1 MTKVISVAVAIS
13 LPSPAVAQTKAVL
26 PVSPGHVSLPFQS
39 VGPHPSA
46 PSVLSFPSALTL
58 TPAMTAVP
66 SITPTPATPIMKNE
80 SKPVAAKPSLDALT
94 AGLAKTPAAA
104 ADTLNLHFDAAK
116 GHACA
121 ACAGDEVPSGAP
133 SASAP
138 LPPSSSGRLTKAV
151 SPRSYD
157 LRLRL
162 DPENAAFT
170 GKAKISL
177 ESKTPAKQLVL
188 HALDLSLASVVV
200 AGRRLDP
207 SKIVVDA
214 KAETVTLLLDE
225 PLKGRADVEIEY
237 SGKMNELMRGLYKSR
252 GKNGGRDESW
262 SFTHLE
268 PTHARRVL
276 PCFDEPA
283 FKASFKLT
291 LDVPS
296 GLTPLSNM
304 PSVSDAVQGGRRV
317 VSFQETPK
325 MSSYLLAVFAA
336 RLEARTRKV
345 GKTVLTVWAAPDQI
359 AQADFA
365 LDAGENALKYLNSYF
380 GVPYMLPKLDMVAA
394 PDFASGAMEN
404 WGAILYRDT
413 SLLIDPGLSSDAAK
427 RRVAEVVSHEIVH
440 QWFGNLVTMGW
451 WNDLWLNEA
460 FATWL
465 AYKVVDS
472 WKPAWKVWDEFDQ
485 GKRSPLSI
493 DALPGTRPVRSD
505 AATPAEIQAMFDPMS
520 YQKGGALLRMI
531 ERYVGEADFR
541 KGVQG
546 YMKRFAYKNAEAK
559 DLARELERASGKP
572 VRKMMDGWLG
582 QGGVPVISVS
592 AKRKTLTLTQS
603 RFSAFNLKADTQWSI
618 PVVVRY
624 RLKGEKKTRVVTT
637 FLETAT
643 KSVTLPGAGE
653 ILWVYPNA
661 GETGYYRFQLDA
673 PLLSAALSRRGDLSP
688 VERAGLLNNLWAQVR
703 AGNLPV
709 SSFLDHLAA
718 FRGDASRLIIE
729 DAFAYLKTIRQEL
742 SETDAERD
750 ALGVF
755 AADFFGPLEQKL
767 GWDKKKGES
776 QETTLTRPTVLN
788 ALALLAPKALDQ
800 DQVSARLRKYLADPS
815 SIDSSIAAVVLTAA
829 ARRNDPKLF
838 DAFRARLAAPKTPEQ
853 KSLMLRA
860 LAEFSEPALLGEY
873 LRMTLSD
880 EIRAQDAWMPYAWLL
895 ANPATRERAWSF
907 VKANW
912 KALSAKVG
920 PRGGTRVIGAAGGL
934 VSVQWKGEVESFF
947 RAPDNE
953 IEMARKT
960 LDQTLES
967 IGLGLR
973 FKEGQTSSFAEWS
986 GLTTNGPRL
995 SAPGFKAF
1003 ERMADLWAL
1012 TDAERRAVLGVDA
1025 RTYAKYKKDPA
1036 SLSRAS
1042 LERVSLT
1049 LGVYRRINEILSA
1062 PASNDWIKSPNKAF
1076 GGKTALEL
1084 MTRDAA
1090 GLREVRDYLLGVG
1103 GGWL

>member
-1 MTKVISVAVAIS
+1 
-13 LPSPAVAQTKAVL
+13 
-26 PVSPGHVSLPFQS
+26 
-39 VGPHPSA
+39 
-46 PSVLSFPSALTL
+46 
-58 TPAMTAVP
+58 
-66 SITPTPATPIMKNE
+66 MKNE
-80 SKPVAAKPSLDALT
+80 PKPVAAKPSLDALT

-104 ADTLNLHFDAAK
+104 AETLNLHFDAAA

-121 ACAGDEVPSGAP
+121 ACAGDEVPAGAP
-133 SASAP
+133 SAQAP
-138 LPPSSSGRLTKAV
+138 LSPSSGRLSKTV
-151 SPRSYD
+151 LPRDYE

-162 DPENAAFT
+162 DPENASFT
-170 GKAKISL
+170 GRVKISL
-177 ESKTPAKQLVL
+177 ESKKPAAQLVL
-188 HALDLSLASVVV
+188 HALDLSLTSVVV

-214 KAETVTLLLDE
+214 KAETVTLLLDA
-225 PLKGRADVEIEY
+225 PLKGRAEVEIEY

-252 GKNGGRDESW
+252 GRNGSKDESW

-276 PCFDEPA
+276 PCFDEPS
-283 FKASFKLT
+283 FKASFGLT
-291 LDVPS
+291 LDVPA

-304 PSVSDAVQGGRRV
+304 PPVSDTVLDGRRTV
-317 VSFQETPK
+317 VFQKTPR

-336 RLEARTRKV
+336 RLEARSRKV

-413 SLLIDPGLSSDAAK
+413 SLLIDPKLSSDAAK

-531 ERYVGEADFR
+531 EAYVGETAFR

-546 YMKRFAYKNAEAK
+546 YMRRFAYKNAEAK
-559 DLARELERASGKP
+559 DLAKELERASGKP
-572 VRKMMDGWLG
+572 VRKMMDKWLG
-582 QGGVPVISVS
+582 QGGVPVVSVT
-592 AKRKTLTLTQS
+592 AEGRVITLKQE
-603 RFSAFNLKADTQWSI
+603 RFFASDLKADTKWSI
-618 PVVVRY
+618 PVVIKY
-624 RLKGEKKTRVVTT
+624 RLKGEKKTRVATT
-637 FLETAT
+637 LLETAT
-643 KSVTLPGAGE
+643 KRVTLPGAGE

-661 GETGYYRFQLDA
+661 NETGYYRFQLDA
-673 PLLSAALSRRGDLSP
+673 PLLFAALSRRGELTP
-688 VERAGLLNNLWAQVR
+688 VERAGLLNNLWASVR
-703 AGNLPV
+703 AGKLPV
-709 SSFLDHLAA
+709 ASFLDHLAA

-729 DAFAYLKTIRQEL
+729 DAFGYLKTIRQEL
-742 SETDAERD
+742 TETDAERD
-750 ALGVF
+750 ALAAF
-755 AADFFGPLEQKL
+755 AADFFGPLAKKL
-767 GWDKKKGES
+767 GWDKKKGED
-776 QETTLTRPTVLN
+776 QQTTLTRPTVLN

-800 DQVSARLRKYLADPS
+800 DQVSARLKMYLADPS
-815 SIDSSIAAVVLTAA
+815 SIDSSVSAVVLTAA
-829 ARRNDPKLF
+829 ARRNDPALF
-838 DAFRARLAAPKTPEQ
+838 DAFRSRLAAPKTPEQ

-860 LAEFSEPALLGEY
+860 LAEFSEPALLDRY
-873 LRMTLSD
+873 LAMTLSD

-895 ANPATRERAWSF
+895 SNPATRERAWAF

-912 KALSAKVG
+912 KALSAKLG
-920 PRGGTRVIGAAGGL
+920 PRGATRVIGAAGGL
-934 VSVQWKGEVESFF
+934 VSAPWKSEVESFF

-960 LDQTLES
+960 LEQTLES

-973 FKEGQTSSFAEWS
+973 FKEGQAPSFAEWS
-986 GLTTNGPRL
+986 GLTTNAARL

-1003 ERMADLWAL
+1003 ERLADLWKL
-1012 TDAERRAVLGVDA
+1012 SPAERRALLGADA
-1025 RTYAKYKKDPA
+1025 RAYARYKKDP
-1036 SLSRAS
+1036 SSMTRAS
-1042 LERVSLT
+1042 LERISLT

-1062 PASNDWIKSPNKAF
+1062 PAANDWIKSPNKAF
-1076 GGKTALEL
+1076 GGKSALDVML
-1084 MTRDAA
+1084 RDAA

>member
-1 MTKVISVAVAIS
+1 M
-13 LPSPAVAQTKAVL
+13 PSPAA
-26 PVSPGHVSLPFQS
+26 
-39 VGPHPSA
+39 
-46 PSVLSFPSALTL
+46 
-58 TPAMTAVP
+58 AVP
-66 SITPTPATPIMKNE
+66 IAATPIMKNE
-80 SKPVAAKPSLDALT
+80 PKLSAAKPSLDALT
-94 AGLAKTPAAA
+94 AGLAKAPAAA
-104 ADTLNLHFDAAK
+104 AETLGLHFDAAK
-116 GHACA
+116 GRACA

-138 LPPSSSGRLTKAV
+138 LPPSSSGRLSKTV
-151 SPRSYD
+151 LPRNYD
-157 LRLRL
+157 LLLRL

-170 GKAKISL
+170 GRVKISL
-177 ESKTPAKQLVL
+177 ESKTPVKQLVL
-188 HALDLSLASVVV
+188 HALDLSLTSVVV

-214 KAETVTLLLDE
+214 KAETVTFLLDE

-252 GKNGGRDESW
+252 GKNGAKDEAW

-276 PCFDEPA
+276 PSFDEPS
-283 FKASFKLT
+283 FKASFALT
-291 LDVPS
+291 MDVPA

-304 PSVSDAVQGGRRV
+304 PPVSDAVLDGRRTV
-317 VSFQETPK
+317 VFQKTPK

-336 RLEARTRKV
+336 RLESRTRKV

-380 GVPYMLPKLDMVAA
+380 GLPYMLPKLDMVAA

-404 WGAILYRDT
+404 WGAILYRDA
-413 SLLIDPGLSSDAAK
+413 SLLIDPKLSSDAAK

-531 ERYVGEADFR
+531 EAYVGETAFR

-546 YMKRFAYKNAEAK
+546 YMRRFAYKNAEAK
-559 DLARELERASGKP
+559 DLAGELERASGKP
-572 VRKMMDGWLG
+572 VRKMMDKWLS
-582 QGGVPVISVS
+582 QGGVPVVSVT
-592 AKRKTLTLTQS
+592 AEGRVITLTQE
-603 RFSAFNLKADTQWSI
+603 RFFASDLKADTKWSI

-624 RLKGEKKTRVVTT
+624 RLKGERKTRTASV
-637 FLETAT
+637 LLDKAT
-643 KSVTLPGAGE
+643 KSVTLPGSGE

-661 GETGYYRFQLDA
+661 NETGYYRFTLDA
-673 PLLSAALSRRGDLSP
+673 RLLTAALSQRNQLTP

-703 AGNLPV
+703 AGRMPV
-709 SSFLDHLAA
+709 ATFLDSLAA

-729 DAFAYLKTIRQEL
+729 DAFGYLKTIRQEL
-742 SETDAERD
+742 SETDADRE

-755 AADFFGPLEQKL
+755 ATDFFGPLEQKL

-776 QETTLTRPTVLN
+776 QEATLARPTVLN

-800 DQVSARLRKYLADPS
+800 AQVSARLKKYLADPS

-829 ARRNDPKLF
+829 ARRNDAGLF
-838 DAFRARLAAPKTPEQ
+838 AEFRSRLAAPKTPEQ

-860 LAEFSEPALLGEY
+860 LAEFSEPALLDRY
-873 LRMTLSD
+873 LAMTLSD

-912 KALSAKVG
+912 KALAAKVG

-934 VSVQWKGEVESFF
+934 VSAPWKAEVESFF

-973 FKEGQTSSFAEWS
+973 FKEGQAPSFAEWS
-986 GLTTNGPRL
+986 GLTTNAARF

-1003 ERMADLWAL
+1003 ERMTGLWAL
-1012 TDAERRAVLGVDA
+1012 TSAERRALLGVDA
-1025 RTYAKYKKDPA
+1025 KTYARYKKDPS

-1042 LERVSLT
+1042 LERISLS

-1076 GGKTALEL
+1076 GGKSALDL
-1084 MTRDAA
+1084 MLRDAA

>member
-1 MTKVISVAVAIS
+1 M
-13 LPSPAVAQTKAVL
+13 PSPAVA
-26 PVSPGHVSLPFQS
+26 
-39 VGPHPSA
+39 
-46 PSVLSFPSALTL
+46 
-58 TPAMTAVP
+58 VP
-66 SITPTPATPIMKNE
+66 IAATPIMKNLP
-80 SKPVAAKPSLDALT
+80 KPAAAKPSLDALT
-94 AGLAKTPAAA
+94 SGLAKTPAAA

-133 SASAP
+133 SARAP
-138 LPPSSSGRLTKAV
+138 LPPSSSGRLSKTV
-151 SPRSYD
+151 LPRKYD

-170 GKAKISL
+170 GNVKISL
-177 ESKTPAKQLVL
+177 ESRAPTKQLVL
-188 HALDLSLASVVV
+188 HALDLSLTSVIV

-207 SKIVVDA
+207 SKIVIDA
-214 KAETVTLLLDE
+214 KAETVTLLLDK

-252 GKNGGRDESW
+252 GRNGAKDEAW

-276 PCFDEPA
+276 PSFDEPA
-283 FKASFKLT
+283 FKAKFKLT
-291 LDVPS
+291 LDVPA

-304 PSVSDAVQGGRRV
+304 PSVSDTILDGRRTV
-317 VSFQETPK
+317 VFQDTPK

-336 RLEARTRKV
+336 RLESRTRKV
-345 GKTVLTVWAAPDQI
+345 GNTILTVWAAPDQI

-380 GVPYMLPKLDMVAA
+380 AVPYMLPKLDMVAA

-413 SLLIDPGLSSDAAK
+413 SLLIDPKLSSDAAK

-472 WKPAWKVWDEFDQ
+472 WKPAWRVWDEFDQ
-485 GKRSPLSI
+485 GKRSPLAI

-531 ERYVGEADFR
+531 EGYVGEADFR
-541 KGVQG
+541 RGIQA
-546 YMKRFAYKNAEAK
+546 YMKRFAYKNAEAS
-559 DLARELERASGKP
+559 DLADALQKASGKP
-572 VRKMMDGWLG
+572 VRKMMDGWLS
-582 QGGVPVISVS
+582 QGGVPVVSVT
-592 AKRKTLTLTQS
+592 AEGRVLTLTQE
-603 RFSAFNLKADTQWSI
+603 RFSAFGLKAGTQWSI
-618 PVVVRY
+618 PVVIKY

-637 FLETAT
+637 LLETAT

-653 ILWVYPNA
+653 VAWVYPNGA
-661 GETGYYRFQLDA
+661 ETGYYRFALS
-673 PLLSAALSRRGDLSP
+673 PELLSAALSRRGDLSP

-703 AGNLPV
+703 AGRMPV
-709 SSFLDHLAA
+709 ASFLDSLAA
-718 FRGDASRLIIE
+718 FRGDASRLIVE
-729 DAFAYLKTIRQEL
+729 DAFGYLKTIRQEL

-755 AADFFGPLEQKL
+755 ATEFFGPLEQKL

-776 QETTLTRPTVLN
+776 QESTLTRPTVLN

-800 DQVSARLRKYLADPS
+800 GQVSARLKKYLSDPS
-815 SIDSSIAAVVLTAA
+815 SIDSSLSAVILTAA
-829 ARRNDPKLF
+829 ARRNDPELF
-838 DAFRARLAAPKTPEQ
+838 VEFRSRLASPKTPEQ
-853 KSLMLRA
+853 KGLMLRA
-860 LAEFSEPALLGEY
+860 LAEFSEPSLQDRYMA
-873 LRMTLSD
+873 MTLSD

-912 KALSAKVG
+912 QALSAKVG

-934 VSVQWKGEVESFF
+934 VSPQWKSEVEGFF

-1012 TDAERRAVLGVDA
+1012 SAAERRAVLGVDA
-1025 RTYAKYKKDPA
+1025 KTYAQYKKAPA

-1049 LGVYRRINEILSA
+1049 LGVYRRINEILSE
-1062 PASNDWIKSPNKAF
+1062 PASNAWIKSPNKAF
-1076 GGKTALEL
+1076 GGRSALDL

-1090 GLREVRDYLLGVG
+1090 GLREVRDYLNGVG

>member
-1 MTKVISVAVAIS
+1 MS
-13 LPSPAVAQTKAVL
+13 SPAVAVL
-26 PVSPGHVSLPFQS
+26 
-39 VGPHPSA
+39 
-46 PSVLSFPSALTL
+46 
-58 TPAMTAVP
+58 
-66 SITPTPATPIMKNE
+66 TPATPIMKNE
-80 SKPVAAKPSLDALT
+80 PKPVAAKPSLDALT

-133 SASAP
+133 SAQSP
-138 LPPSSSGRLTKAV
+138 LPPSSSGRLTKTV
-151 SPRSYD
+151 LPRDYD

-170 GKAKISL
+170 GSVKISL

-188 HALDLSLASVVV
+188 HALDLSLTSVVV

-214 KAETVTLLLDE
+214 KAETVTLLLDA
-225 PLKGRADVEIEY
+225 PLKGRAVVEIEY

-252 GKNGGRDESW
+252 GKNGGKDESW

-291 LDVPS
+291 LDVPA

-304 PSVSDAVQGGRRV
+304 PSVSDTILDGRRV

-413 SLLIDPGLSSDAAK
+413 SLLIDPKLSSDAAK

-485 GKRSPLSI
+485 GKRSPLAI

-505 AATPAEIQAMFDPMS
+505 AATPAEIQAQFDPMS

-531 ERYVGEADFR
+531 EGYIGETAFR
-541 KGVQG
+541 KGIQA
-546 YMKRFAYKNAEAK
+546 YMRKWAYKNAEAS
-559 DLARELERASGKP
+559 DLARELELASGKP
-572 VRKMMDGWLG
+572 VRRMMDKWLT

-603 RFSAFNLKADTQWSI
+603 RFSAFGLKADTKWSI
-618 PVVVRY
+618 PVVIKY
-624 RLKGEKKTRVVTT
+624 KLKGEKKTRVVTT
-637 FLETAT
+637 LLETAT

-653 ILWVYPNA
+653 VLWVYPNA
-661 GETGYYRFQLDA
+661 NETGYYRFELS
-673 PLLSAALSRRGDLSP
+673 PELLSGGGGRPG
-688 VERAGLLNNLWAQVR
+688 
-703 AGNLPV
+703 
-709 SSFLDHLAA
+709 
-718 FRGDASRLIIE
+718 
-729 DAFAYLKTIRQEL
+729 
-742 SETDAERD
+742 
-750 ALGVF
+750 
-755 AADFFGPLEQKL
+755 GPAP
-767 GWDKKKGES
+767 
-776 QETTLTRPTVLN
+776 RP
-788 ALALLAPKALDQ
+788 
-800 DQVSARLRKYLADPS
+800 
-815 SIDSSIAAVVLTAA
+815 
-829 ARRNDPKLF
+829 
-838 DAFRARLAAPKTPEQ
+838 
-853 KSLMLRA
+853 
-860 LAEFSEPALLGEY
+860 G
-873 LRMTLSD
+873 
-880 EIRAQDAWMPYAWLL
+880 
-895 ANPATRERAWSF
+895 
-907 VKANW
+907 
-912 KALSAKVG
+912 
-920 PRGGTRVIGAAGGL
+920 AGG
-934 VSVQWKGEVESFF
+934 
-947 RAPDNE
+947 
-953 IEMARKT
+953 
-960 LDQTLES
+960 
-967 IGLGLR
+967 
-973 FKEGQTSSFAEWS
+973 
-986 GLTTNGPRL
+986 
-995 SAPGFKAF
+995 
-1003 ERMADLWAL
+1003 
-1012 TDAERRAVLGVDA
+1012 VL
-1025 RTYAKYKKDPA
+1025 K
-1036 SLSRAS
+1036 
-1042 LERVSLT
+1042 
-1049 LGVYRRINEILSA
+1049 
-1062 PASNDWIKSPNKAF
+1062 
-1076 GGKTALEL
+1076 
-1084 MTRDAA
+1084 
-1090 GLREVRDYLLGVG
+1090 
-1103 GGWL
+1103 

>member
-1 MTKVISVAVAIS
+1 
-13 LPSPAVAQTKAVL
+13 
-26 PVSPGHVSLPFQS
+26 
-39 VGPHPSA
+39 
-46 PSVLSFPSALTL
+46 
-58 TPAMTAVP
+58 
-66 SITPTPATPIMKNE
+66 MKNE
-80 SKPVAAKPSLDALT
+80 PKISAAKPALDALT

-116 GHACA
+116 PGHSCA
-121 ACAGDEVPSGAP
+121 ACAEDVVPAGAP
-133 SASAP
+133 AAQAP
-138 LPPSSSGRLTKAV
+138 LPPSAGRLSKTVA
-151 SPRSYD
+151 PRSYD
-157 LRLRL
+157 LKLAL
-162 DPENAAFT
+162 DPEGASFT
-170 GKAKISL
+170 GKVKISL
-177 ESKTPAKQLVL
+177 DSKKPATQLVL
-188 HALDLSLASVVV
+188 HALDLTFTSVVV

-252 GKNGGRDESW
+252 GKNGDKDEAW

-291 LDVPS
+291 LDVPA
-296 GLTPLSNM
+296 GLTPISNM
-304 PSVSDAVQGGRRV
+304 PKESEKIEGGRKI

-336 RLEARTRKV
+336 RLEPRTRKV
-345 GKTVLTVWAAPDQI
+345 GKTTLTVWAAPDQI

-365 LDAGENALKYLNSYF
+365 LDAGVHALGFLNKYF
-380 GVPYMLPKLDMVAA
+380 GITYMLPKLDMVAA

-404 WGAILYRDT
+404 WGAILFRDT
-413 SLLIDPGLSSDAAK
+413 SLLIDPKLSSDAAK

-465 AYKVVDS
+465 AYKIVDA

-485 GKRSPLSI
+485 SKRSPLSI

-505 AATPAEIQAMFDPMS
+505 AATPAEIQAQFDPMS

-531 ERYVGEADFR
+531 ETYIGEAAFR
-541 KGVQG
+541 KGIQG

-559 DLARELERASGKP
+559 DLAKELEKASGKP
-572 VRKMMDGWLG
+572 VARMMNGWLS
-582 QGGVPVISVS
+582 QGGVPVVSVT
-592 AKRKTLTLTQS
+592 AEGRTVTLTQS
-603 RFSAFNLKADTQWSI
+603 RFSAFNLKADTKWSI
-618 PVVVRY
+618 PVVIRY
-624 RLKGEKKTRVVTT
+624 KLKGETKTRIFKTL
-637 FLETAT
+637 LETAT
-643 KSVTLPGAGE
+643 TKVTLPGKGE
-653 ILWVYPNA
+653 IAWLYPNA
-661 GETGYYRFQLDA
+661 GETGYYRFKLA
-673 PLLSAALSRRGDLSP
+673 PELLSAALSRRGDLSP

-703 AGNLPV
+703 AGNMPV
-709 SSFLDHLAA
+709 ASFLDSLAA

-729 DAFAYLKTIRQEL
+729 DAAGYLKTIRQEL
-742 SETDAERD
+742 PETDAERD

-755 AADFFGPLEQKL
+755 AADFFGPLAKKL
-767 GWDKKKGES
+767 GWDKKKGEN
-776 QETTLTRPTVLN
+776 QEATMTRPTVLN
-788 ALALLAPKALDQ
+788 ALALLAPKSLDQ
-800 DQVSARLRKYLADPS
+800 DAVTARLEKYLADPA
-815 SIDSSIAAVVLTAA
+815 SIDSSVSAVVLTAA

-838 DAFRARLAAPKTPEQ
+838 AEFRARLAAPKTPEQ

-860 LAEFSEPALLGEY
+860 LAEFSEPALLDQY
-873 LRMTLSD
+873 LAMTLSN

-895 ANPATRERAWSF
+895 SNPLTRERSWAF

-920 PRGGTRVIGAAGGL
+920 PRGGTRVVGAAGGL
-934 VSVQWKGEVESFF
+934 VSKEWKDEVGTFF
-947 RAPDNE
+947 RAPENE

-967 IGLGLR
+967 IDLGLR
-973 FKEGQTSSFAEWS
+973 FKEGQSQSIYEWA
-986 GLTTNGPRL
+986 GLTTNASRL
-995 SAPGFKAF
+995 SAPGFRAF
-1003 ERMADLWAL
+1003 ERLSVMWSLTAAEKRAL
-1012 TDAERRAVLGVDA
+1012 LGVTA
-1025 RTYAKYKKDPA
+1025 GGYAKYRKAPE
-1036 SLSRAS
+1036 SLSRDS
-1042 LERVSLT
+1042 LERISLT
-1049 LGVYRRINEILSA
+1049 LGVYRRLHELFGGPLADS
-1062 PASNDWIKSPNKAF
+1062 WVKRPNKAF
-1076 GGKTALEL
+1076 GGKPALEL

-1090 GLREVRDYLLGVG
+1090 GLREVKTYLLGVG